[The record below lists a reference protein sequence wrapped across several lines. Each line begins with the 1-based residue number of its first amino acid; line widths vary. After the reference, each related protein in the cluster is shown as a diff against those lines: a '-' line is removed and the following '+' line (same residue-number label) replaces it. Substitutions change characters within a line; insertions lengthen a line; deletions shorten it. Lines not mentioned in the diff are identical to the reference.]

1 MQILS
6 LTTSGA
12 ISFLR
17 VLGPLARGLFRGCRS
32 LHSMELRLEAPGAR
46 VQRIDPEHA
55 VEDRQAFLQVAILD
69 PKGGEHKEGIDV
81 IRVRQE
87 ALPDQRCGVRALNG
101 HGDTPSRRSWLQDAA
116 RAGGRPP
123 GTRPRSRSSG
133 PAACD
138 VDGSSPPPMHPS
150 EAARQER
157 LDDRPG
163 LIETCDPTVPID
175 ERWAGGFLR
184 SPLDGLLRREQ

>member
-46 VQRIDPEHA
+46 VPRVDPEHA
-55 VEDRQAFLQVAILD
+55 VEDRQALLQVAILD

-81 IRVRQE
+81 VRVRQE
-87 ALPDQRCGVRALNG
+87 ALPDQRGRVRAFNR
-101 HGDTPSRRSWLQDAA
+101 HSDTPL
-116 RAGGRPP
+116 P
-123 GTRPRSRSSG
+123 G
-133 PAACD
+133 PAAFELAR
-138 VDGSSPPPMHPS
+138 SSPPSVHP
-150 EAARQER
+150 
-157 LDDRPG
+157 
-163 LIETCDPTVPID
+163 
-175 ERWAGGFLR
+175 
-184 SPLDGLLRREQ
+184 